1 MVLKAEITVLHVDD
15 EPDLA
20 ELAAEFLER
29 ENDRITVETATNVSE
44 ALDSLVRH
52 DVDCIVSDYD
62 MPGQDGIEL
71 LDTVREEYPDRPFI
85 LYTGKGSEEIA
96 SRAIRAGVTDYL
108 QKEAGTDDYTILANR
123 IVNAV
128 EHYRA
133 NSEIERQRDLFAKTQ
148 KIANVGAWE
157 YDIETDTFYNT
168 DEVLRIHGLSTDAS
182 FDAERSVAHYHPDDR
197 PTIREAFQQVVD
209 TGEPYDL
216 ELRLIDDNGDQR
228 WVQTRAESQTEDGE
242 IVRVRGTI
250 QDITDRKRREQELE
264 TVFQRMDDAV
274 FVHTEDGSFIFIN
287 QTAIARYG
295 YPESELREL
304 TPWDLDASSQTK
316 DVSGRIDRIM
326 RDGQVVFET
335 EHRTAAG
342 EVIPVEINATRIS
355 FRGTPAI
362 LAIARDISERRER
375 QCELEQIETLFE
387 NAQDGLF
394 LINVDEE
401 FTVERVNPA
410 YEDASGLS
418 EAQIRGQTPKEVLG
432 DQQGA
437 TVEAKYRTCVERQE
451 PLQYHERVQLG
462 GQVRDWNTRIAPVVI
477 DGTVA
482 YLVGSTRDI
491 TDQKARER
499 ELQKYETI
507 IEALTDAVYVLDE
520 EGRFIYVS
528 DEFVD
533 LVGYD
538 RKTILGNTPS
548 LIKDETAIERA
559 EQELGRLLSS
569 DGPDTVRFEVTIR
582 PKDDD
587 SLICQDH
594 MGVLPYDGD
603 RFDGS
608 VGILRDITE
617 RKERER
623 QLERERERYN
633 TLFETLPNPVLYS
646 RTEDGEP
653 VVQTVNQAFVDTFG
667 YDAEEIAGEP
677 VQDYILPEGQ
687 ADAAERHN
695 QRVLSEGDV
704 RTEVQRKTTDG
715 IRTFRLNVSTRHTE
729 NGHHERY
736 AVYTDIT
743 ERTEYEQELETKNQR
758 LDEFTSVVSH
768 DLRNP
773 LTVAEGHLE
782 LAQEH
787 CENDHLA
794 QAADAIERS
803 QALIDDLLT
812 LAREGDSVNDVELVS
827 LAEVA
832 EHSWQTVETCQAT
845 LDAEI
850 PRVIEADQNRLQQL
864 FENLYANAIKHGGQ
878 DVTVSVGAID
888 EGFYVADTGS
898 GIPDGERDAIFEIGY
913 STDDDGTGVGLRI
926 VERIAEAHGWD
937 ITVADSE
944 HGGARFEI
952 TGVEFGE

>member
-1 MVLKAEITVLHVDD
+1 
-15 EPDLA
+15 
-20 ELAAEFLER
+20 
-29 ENDRITVETATNVSE
+29 
-44 ALDSLVRH
+44 
-52 DVDCIVSDYD
+52 
-62 MPGQDGIEL
+62 
-71 LDTVREEYPDRPFI
+71 
-85 LYTGKGSEEIA
+85 
-96 SRAIRAGVTDYL
+96 VTDYL
-108 QKEAGTDDYTILANR
+108 QKEAGTDDYTVLANR
-123 IVNAV
+123 IINAV

-133 NSEIERQRDLFAKTQ
+133 NSEIDRQRDLFAKTQ
-148 KIANVGAWE
+148 EIGNVGAWE
-157 YDIETDTFYNT
+157 YDIKADTFYNT
-168 DEVLRIHGLSTDAS
+168 KEVLQVHGLPTEAS
-182 FDAERSVAHYHPDDR
+182 LTAERSIEYYHPDDR
-197 PTIREAFQQVVD
+197 PTIREAFQQTID
-209 TGEPYDL
+209 TGGSYDL
-216 ELRLIDDNGDQR
+216 ELRLIDDSGDQR
-228 WVQTRAESQTEDGE
+228 WVRTRAEPQTEDGE

-250 QDITDRKRREQELE
+250 QDITDRKQREEELE
-264 TVFQRMDDAV
+264 TVLQRMDDAV
-274 FVHTEDGSFIFIN
+274 FVHDENGSFKFAN
-287 QTAIARYG
+287 QTAVERYG
-295 YPESELREL
+295 YTKSALTDM
-304 TPWDLDASSQTK
+304 TPWDLEVESRTE
-316 DVSGRIDRIM
+316 DVLDRIDYIM

-335 EHRTAAG
+335 EHQTAAG

-362 LAIARDISERRER
+362 LSIARDISEHRER
-375 QCELEQIETLFE
+375 QYELEQIETLFE
-387 NAQDGLF
+387 HAQDGLF
-394 LINVDEE
+394 LIDIDEE
-401 FTVERVNPA
+401 LTVAQVNPA
-410 YEDASGLS
+410 YEDATGLS
-418 EAQIRGQTPKEVLG
+418 EARIRGQTPKAVFG

-437 TVEAKYRTCVERQE
+437 AVETRYRTCVQRQE
-451 PLQYHERVQLG
+451 PMQYHERVKLRG
-462 GQVRDWNTRIAPVVI
+462 EWRDWNTRIAPVAI
-477 DGTVA
+477 DGTVE

-520 EGRFIYVS
+520 EGRFTYVS

-538 RKTILGNTPS
+538 RETILGNAPS

-559 EQELGRLLSS
+559 EQELERLLSS

-582 PKDDD
+582 PRDDD
-587 SLICQDH
+587 PLICQDH

-646 RTEDGEP
+646 RAEDGEP
-653 VVQTVNQAFVDTFG
+653 IVQTVNQAFVDTFG
-667 YDAEEIAGEP
+667 YDSEAIAGEP
-677 VQDYILPEGQ
+677 VQDYILPEVQ
-687 ADAAERHN
+687 ADAADRHN
-695 QRVLSEGDV
+695 QRVLTEGDV
-704 RTEVQRKTTDG
+704 RAEVQRKTTDG
-715 IRTFRLNVSTRHTE
+715 IRTFRLNISTRYTAD
-729 NGHHERY
+729 GHHERY

-743 ERTEYEQELETKNQR
+743 ERTEYEQELEAQNQR

-782 LAQEH
+782 LAQED

-794 QAADAIERS
+794 QAAGAIEWS

-812 LAREGDSVNDVELVS
+812 LAREGDSVNDVEPVS
-827 LAEVA
+827 LADVA
-832 EHSWQTVETCQAT
+832 KHSWQTVETCQAT

-850 PRVIEADQNRLQQL
+850 PGVIEADRNRLQQL
-864 FENLYANAIKHGGQ
+864 FENLYGNAIQHGGQ

-898 GIPDGERDAIFEIGY
+898 GVPDAERDAIFEIGY
-913 STDDDGTGVGLRI
+913 STDDNGTGVGLRI

-937 ITVADSE
+937 ITVADGE

-952 TGVEFGE
+952 TGVGLVG